1 MKHGGHTNF
10 DSKFQ
15 DIPGFSKTFSTFP
28 GYLAAKFQDFPGKNS
43 RKQRKSSIFKKL
55 YWTIIVK
62 ELEII

>member
-28 GYLAAKFQDFPGKNS
+28 GYLAAKFQDFPGQNS
-43 RKQRKSSIFKKL
+43 RKQRKSYIFKKL
-55 YWTIIVK
+55 Y
-62 ELEII
+62 